1 MMAVICFMV
10 FLPFETDKQ
19 ACSGAKKTG
28 YRITPIFAEAT
39 VGNPYSYG
47 RLTSFVFID
56 ANQAYDLIHVGLM
69 VSSRFNL
76 LLALVLLHVALN
88 DGVEHI
94 VGRQAV
100 LVGLVFAQCAL
111 ESASGRC

>member
-47 RLTSFVFID
+47 RLTAFVFID

-76 LLALVLLHVALN
+76 LLAMVLLHVALN
-88 DGVEHI
+88 DGP
-94 VGRQAV
+94 GRS
-100 LVGLVFAQCAL
+100 GLRAIRRWAG
-111 ESASGRC
+111 E